1 MSKLIPMACL
11 ALLGTA
17 GHALAFPQSSD
28 QAAAATDPNSTPVT
42 TSAPQKG
49 VRSGA
54 VPAAPK
60 IQQITVSG
68 ARADDLDARRIST
81 AAKMVFGREELER
94 NGDTSVSEVL
104 KRLPG
109 VTLGGAPG
117 RGGGGVRMRGMGNSY
132 TQMLVNGERPPPG
145 FSLESLSPEQVE
157 RIEVIRGPVA
167 EHSTQAIAGTI
178 NIILREGYQQK
189 DVQLRLADNI
199 EQGRHGLN
207 ASLAMPGKAG
217 ALTWMLTGSLMQNR
231 PHSESDTLNL
241 STRKDGTVERKQ
253 LIHDEGGGVFDGI
266 FLSPRLAYK
275 FANGDTLSFQ
285 PFLAS
290 NRSRNGADSTLSQP
304 IGSVA
309 PEYAQQ
315 RSDSHAHSTFLRG
328 FGNWLHRGEAGAR
341 LDVKFGFTGG
351 RSSSATARNTFDAG
365 GSALRRY
372 LDSDDSRD
380 SGLNTGGK
388 YSRPL
393 GQGHLFAAGWDLEG
407 SSRRQQHV
415 ASGDSA
421 ALFDDGGASLAAESR
436 RVALFVQDEWDVTPH
451 FSTYLGL
458 RWEGIRVTSD
468 TAGTDV
474 ENTSKV
480 WSPVLHGV
488 WRIPGHEKDQVR
500 GSLTRSYKAPAL
512 NDLIATPFI
521 STYNDATRPDR
532 TGNPNLKPELA
543 TGIDL
548 AYEHYLGKSGL
559 LSASGFVRNIDD
571 LMRRQTVLIAG
582 PSGARWVST
591 PVNIGKAVTR
601 GIELEAKFPLSELW
615 AQAPL
620 IDVRSNYS
628 RFWSRVDGIPGPNNR
643 LDQQP
648 KQTAN
653 LGLDYRARGLPLTLG
668 GSLNWTPETVVQ
680 TTVNETG
687 TTGTKRQFD
696 VYGLWKVNAASQLRL
711 SANNVAA
718 RLYETGRSVD
728 TGPLVQSA
736 ATAAHTYTN
745 FGIRYEMKL

>member
-17 GHALAFPQSSD
+17 GHAGAEQSAE
-28 QAAAATDPNSTPVT
+28 Q
-42 TSAPQKG
+42 SAETA
-49 VRSGA
+49 S
-54 VPAAPK
+54 K
-60 IQQITVSG
+60 IQQVTVSG
-68 ARADDLDARRIST
+68 ARADDTEARRLST

-109 VTLGGAPG
+109 VTIGGAPG
-117 RGGGGVRMRGMGNSY
+117 RGGGGVRMRGMGNGY

-145 FSLESLSPEQVE
+145 FSLESLSPDQVE
-157 RIEVIRGPVA
+157 RIEVMRGPVA

-199 EQGRHGLN
+199 EQGRHGAN
-207 ASLAMPGKAG
+207 VSLAAPGKAG
-217 ALTWMLTGSLMQNR
+217 KLSWMMTGSLMQNR
-231 PHSESDTLNL
+231 PHNESDTVNL
-241 STRKDGTVERKQ
+241 STRKDGTVEREQ
-253 LIHDEGGGVFDGI
+253 RIHDEGGGVFEGI

-290 NRSRNGADSTLSQP
+290 NRSRNGADSLLDQP

-315 RSDSHAHSTFLRG
+315 RSDSRSNSTFLRG

-341 LDVKFGFTGG
+341 LEVKFGFTGG
-351 RSSSATARNTFDAG
+351 RNDSDTARNTFDAG
-365 GSALRRY
+365 GNALRRY
-372 LDSDDSRD
+372 LDSDASRD
-380 SGLNTGGK
+380 SGVNLGGK

-393 GQGHLFAAGWDLEG
+393 GQGHLFAAGWDLEA
-407 SSRRQQHV
+407 SKRRQDHV
-415 ASGDSA
+415 AAGDSA
-421 ALFDDGGASLAAESR
+421 ALFDDGGASLAAQSR
-436 RVALFVQDEWDVTPH
+436 RVALFVQDEWDVTPQ

-458 RWEGIRVTSD
+458 RWEGIRVTSEGGD
-468 TAGTDV
+468 NGAGSDV
-474 ENTSKV
+474 ENTSTV

-512 NDLIATPFI
+512 NDLIAVPTI

-532 TGNPNLKPELA
+532 TGNPHLKPELA

-548 AYEHYLGKSGL
+548 AYEHYLSKSGL
-559 LSASGFVRNIDD
+559 LSASGFVRNIED
-571 LMRRQTVLIAG
+571 LMRRQTVLN
-582 PSGARWVST
+582 GARWVST
-591 PVNIGKAVTR
+591 PVNIGKARTS
-601 GIELEAKFPLSELW
+601 GLELEAKFPLAALW
-615 AQAPL
+615 PDAPL
-620 IDVRSNYS
+620 VDLRSNYS

-653 LGLDYRARGLPLTLG
+653 LGLDYRAKGLPLTLG
-668 GSLNWTPETVVQ
+668 GSLNWTPETLVQ
-680 TTVNETG
+680 TTVNETAL
-687 TTGTKRQFD
+687 TGTKRQFD
-696 VYGLWKVNAASQLRL
+696 VYGLWKVNAMSQLRL
-711 SANNVAA
+711 SANNLDA
-718 RLYETGRSVD
+718 RVYDTARSLD
-728 TGPLVQSA
+728 TGALVQSA
-736 ATAAHTYTN
+736 ATAAHTYTQL
-745 FGIRYEMKL
+745 GIRYEMKL

>member
-11 ALLGTA
+11 ALMGTA
-17 GHALAFPQSSD
+17 GHAGAAQESS
-28 QAAAATDPNSTPVT
+28 AADSP
-42 TSAPQKG
+42 
-49 VRSGA
+49 
-54 VPAAPK
+54 
-60 IQQITVSG
+60 IQQGVTQVRVSG
-68 ARADDLDARRIST
+68 ARADDTETRRLST
-81 AAKMVFGREELER
+81 AARMVFGREELER

-109 VTLGGAPG
+109 VSIGGAPG
-117 RGGGGVRMRGMGNSY
+117 RGGGGARMRGMGNGY

-145 FSLESLSPEQVE
+145 FSLEALSPDQVE

-199 EQGRHGLN
+199 EQGRHGAN
-207 ASLAMPGKAG
+207 VSLAAPGKSG
-217 ALTWMLTGSLMQNR
+217 ALTWMMTGSLMQNR
-231 PHSESDTLNL
+231 PHNESDTLNL
-241 STRKDGTVERKQ
+241 STRKDGTVERRQ
-253 LIHDEGGGVFDGI
+253 QIHDAGGGVFDGI

-290 NRSRNGADSTLSQP
+290 NRSRNGADSLLDQP
-304 IGSVA
+304 VGSVA
-309 PEYAQQ
+309 PEYAHQ
-315 RSDSHAHSTFLRG
+315 RADAHAQSTFLRG
-328 FGNWLHRGEAGAR
+328 FGNWLHRGDAGAR
-341 LDVKFGFTGG
+341 LEVKFGFTGG
-351 RSSSATARNTFDAG
+351 RNDSNTARNTFDAG
-365 GSALRRY
+365 GNALRRY
-372 LDSDDSRD
+372 LDSDASRD

-407 SSRRQQHV
+407 SRRRQEHV
-415 ASGDSA
+415 AAGDSA

-436 RVALFVQDEWDVTPH
+436 RVALFVQDEWDVTPQ

-468 TAGTDV
+468 GGNKGAGADV

-500 GSLTRSYKAPAL
+500 GSVTRSYKAPAL
-512 NDLIATPFI
+512 NDLIAVPTI

-532 TGNPNLKPELA
+532 SGNPHLKPELA
-543 TGIDL
+543 TGLDL
-548 AYEHYLGKSGL
+548 AYEHYLGKGGL
-559 LSASGFVRNIDD
+559 LSASGFIRNIDD
-571 LMRRQTVLIAG
+571 LMRRQTVLTNTAG
-582 PSGARWVST
+582 GARWVST
-591 PVNIGKAVTR
+591 PVNIGKARTSGV
-601 GIELEAKFPLSELW
+601 ELEAKFPLTALW
-615 AQAPL
+615 PAAPL
-620 IDVRSNYS
+620 VDLRSNYS

-653 LGLDYRARGLPLTLG
+653 LGLDYRARVVPLTLG

-680 TTVNETG
+680 TTVNETA

-696 VYGLWKVNAASQLRL
+696 VYGLWKLNTMSQLRL
-711 SANNVAA
+711 SANNLDA
-718 RLYETGRSVD
+718 RVYDTARSLD

-736 ATAAHTYTN
+736 ATLAHTYTTL
-745 FGIRYEMKL
+745 GVRYEMKL

>member
-17 GHALAFPQSSD
+17 GYAWGD
-28 QAAAATDPNSTPVT
+28 QAV
-42 TSAPQKG
+42 TSADPH
-49 VRSGA
+49 STSA
-54 VPAAPK
+54 TPAASNTEQK
-60 IQQITVSG
+60 IQQVTVSG
-68 ARADDLDARRIST
+68 ARADDTEARRIST

-94 NGDTSVSEVL
+94 NGDTSVGEVL

-109 VTLGGAPG
+109 VTIGGAPG
-117 RGGGGVRMRGMGNSY
+117 RGGGGVRMRGMGNGY

-217 ALTWMLTGSLMQNR
+217 NLTWMMTGSLMQNR
-231 PHSESDTLNL
+231 PHNGSETLNL
-241 STRKDGTVERKQ
+241 STRQDGTVERRQ
-253 LIHDEGGGVFDGI
+253 QIRDAGSGVFDGI

-285 PFLAS
+285 PFFVS
-290 NRSRNGADSTLSQP
+290 NRSRNGADSWLDQT

-309 PEYAQQ
+309 PEYAHQ
-315 RSDSHAHSTFLRG
+315 RADSHSNATFLRG

-351 RSSSATARNTFDAG
+351 RNSSDTARNTFDGAG
-365 GSALRRY
+365 APLRRY
-372 LDSDDSRD
+372 IDSDASRD
-380 SGLNTGGK
+380 SGVNTGGK

-393 GQGHLFAAGWDLEG
+393 GQGHLFAAGWDLEA
-407 SSRRQQHV
+407 SKRRQEHV
-415 ASGDSA
+415 AAGDSA
-421 ALFDDGGASLAAESR
+421 ALFDDGGASLSAQSR
-436 RVALFVQDEWDVTPH
+436 RVALFVQDEWDVTPQ

-468 TAGTDV
+468 TLGADV

-488 WRIPGHEKDQVR
+488 YRIPGHDKDQLRASV
-500 GSLTRSYKAPAL
+500 TRSYKAPAL
-512 NDLIATPFI
+512 NDLIAVPYI

-559 LSASGFVRNIDD
+559 LSASGFIRNIDD
-571 LMRRQTVLIAG
+571 LMRRQTVFNG
-582 PSGARWVST
+582 TRWVST
-591 PVNIGKAVTR
+591 PINIGRARTR
-601 GIELEAKFPLSELW
+601 GIELEAKFPLTELW
-615 AQAPL
+615 PAAPL

-628 RFWSRVDGIPGPNNR
+628 RFWSRVDGVPGPNNR

-653 LGLDYRARGLPLTLG
+653 LGLDYRAKGSPLSLG
-668 GSLNWTPETVVQ
+668 GSLNWTPQTLVQ
-680 TTVNETG
+680 TTLNETAS
-687 TTGTKRQFD
+687 TGTKRQFD
-696 VYGLWKVNAASQLRL
+696 VYGLWKLNPASQLRL
-711 SANNVAA
+711 SANNLDA
-718 RLYETGRSVD
+718 RVYETARSLD
-728 TGPLVQSA
+728 TGPLLQSA
-736 ATAAHTYTN
+736 ATLAHTYTT
-745 FGIRYEMKL
+745 FGIRYETKL

>member
-17 GHALAFPQSSD
+17 GHAGAEQSAE
-28 QAAAATDPNSTPVT
+28 Q
-42 TSAPQKG
+42 SAETA
-49 VRSGA
+49 S
-54 VPAAPK
+54 K
-60 IQQITVSG
+60 IQQVTVSG
-68 ARADDLDARRIST
+68 ARADDTEARRLST

-109 VTLGGAPG
+109 VTIGGAPG
-117 RGGGGVRMRGMGNSY
+117 RGGGGVRMRGMGNGY

-145 FSLESLSPEQVE
+145 FSLESLSPDQVE
-157 RIEVIRGPVA
+157 RIEVMRGPVA

-199 EQGRHGLN
+199 EQGRHGAN
-207 ASLAMPGKAG
+207 VSLAAPGKAG
-217 ALTWMLTGSLMQNR
+217 KLSWMMTGSLMQNR
-231 PHSESDTLNL
+231 PHNESDTVNL
-241 STRKDGTVERKQ
+241 STRKDGTVEREQ
-253 LIHDEGGGVFDGI
+253 RIHDEGGGVFEGI

-290 NRSRNGADSTLSQP
+290 NRSRNGADSLLDQP

-315 RSDSHAHSTFLRG
+315 RSDSRSNSTFLRG

-341 LDVKFGFTGG
+341 LEVKFGFTGG
-351 RSSSATARNTFDAG
+351 RNDSDTARNTFDAAG
-365 GSALRRY
+365 NALRRY
-372 LDSDDSRD
+372 LDSDASRD
-380 SGLNTGGK
+380 SGVNLGGK

-393 GQGHLFAAGWDLEG
+393 GQGHLFAAGWDLEA
-407 SSRRQQHV
+407 SKRRQEHV
-415 ASGDSA
+415 AAGDSA
-421 ALFDDGGASLAAESR
+421 ALFDDGGASLAAQSR
-436 RVALFVQDEWDVTPH
+436 RVALFVQDEWDVTPQ

-468 TAGTDV
+468 GGDNGAGSDV
-474 ENTSKV
+474 ENTSTV

-512 NDLIATPFI
+512 NDLIAVPTI

-532 TGNPNLKPELA
+532 TGNPHLKPELA

-559 LSASGFVRNIDD
+559 LSASGFVRNIED
-571 LMRRQTVLIAG
+571 LMRRQTVLN
-582 PSGARWVST
+582 GARWVST
-591 PVNIGKAVTR
+591 PVNIGKARTS
-601 GIELEAKFPLSELW
+601 GLELEAKFPLAALW
-615 AQAPL
+615 PDAPL
-620 IDVRSNYS
+620 VDLRSNYS

-653 LGLDYRARGLPLTLG
+653 LGLDYRAKGLPLTLG
-668 GSLNWTPETVVQ
+668 GSLNWTPETLVQ
-680 TTVNETG
+680 TTVNETAL
-687 TTGTKRQFD
+687 TGTKRQFD
-696 VYGLWKVNAASQLRL
+696 VYGLWKVNAMSQLRL
-711 SANNVAA
+711 SANNLDA
-718 RLYETGRSVD
+718 RVYDTARSLD
-728 TGPLVQSA
+728 TGALVQSA
-736 ATAAHTYTN
+736 ATAAHTYTQL
-745 FGIRYEMKL
+745 GIRYEMKL

>member
-17 GHALAFPQSSD
+17 GYAWGD
-28 QAAAATDPNSTPVT
+28 QAV
-42 TSAPQKG
+42 TSADPH
-49 VRSGA
+49 STSA
-54 VPAAPK
+54 TPAASNTEQK
-60 IQQITVSG
+60 IQQVTVSG
-68 ARADDLDARRIST
+68 ARADDTEARRIST

-94 NGDTSVSEVL
+94 NGDTSVGEVL

-109 VTLGGAPG
+109 VTIGGAPG
-117 RGGGGVRMRGMGNSY
+117 RGGGGVRMRGMGNGY

-217 ALTWMLTGSLMQNR
+217 NLTWMMTGSLMQNR
-231 PHSESDTLNL
+231 PHNGSETLNL
-241 STRKDGTVERKQ
+241 SARQDGTVERRQ
-253 LIHDEGGGVFDGI
+253 QIRDAGSGVFDGI

-285 PFLAS
+285 PFFVS
-290 NRSRNGADSTLSQP
+290 NRSRNGADSWLDQT

-309 PEYAQQ
+309 PEYAHQ
-315 RSDSHAHSTFLRG
+315 RADSHSNATFLRG

-351 RSSSATARNTFDAG
+351 RNSSDTARNTFDGAG
-365 GSALRRY
+365 APLRRY
-372 LDSDDSRD
+372 IDSDASRD
-380 SGLNTGGK
+380 SGVNTGGK

-393 GQGHLFAAGWDLEG
+393 GQGHLFAAGWDLEA
-407 SSRRQQHV
+407 SKRRQEHV
-415 ASGDSA
+415 AAGDSA
-421 ALFDDGGASLAAESR
+421 ALFDDGGASLSAQSR
-436 RVALFVQDEWDVTPH
+436 RVALFVQDEWDVTPQ

-468 TAGTDV
+468 TLGADV

-488 WRIPGHEKDQVR
+488 YRIPGHDKDQLRASV
-500 GSLTRSYKAPAL
+500 TRSYKAPAL
-512 NDLIATPFI
+512 NDLIAVPYI

-559 LSASGFVRNIDD
+559 LSASGFIRNIDD
-571 LMRRQTVLIAG
+571 LMRRQTVFNG
-582 PSGARWVST
+582 TRWVST
-591 PVNIGKAVTR
+591 PINIGSARTR
-601 GIELEAKFPLSELW
+601 GIELEAKFPLTELW
-615 AQAPL
+615 PAAPL

-628 RFWSRVDGIPGPNNR
+628 RFWSRVDGVPGPNNR

-653 LGLDYRARGLPLTLG
+653 LGLDYRAKGSPLSLG
-668 GSLNWTPETVVQ
+668 GSLNWTPQTIVQ
-680 TTVNETG
+680 TTVNETA

-696 VYGLWKVNAASQLRL
+696 VYGLWKLNTASQLRL
-711 SANNVAA
+711 SANNLDA
-718 RLYETGRSVD
+718 RVYETARSLD

-736 ATAAHTYTN
+736 ATAAHTYTT
-745 FGIRYEMKL
+745 FGIRYETKL

>member
-28 QAAAATDPNSTPVT
+28 QAATDPNPTPVS

-68 ARADDLDARRIST
+68 ARADDNEARRIST

-109 VTLGGAPG
+109 VTIGGAPG
-117 RGGGGVRMRGMGNSY
+117 RGGGARMRGMGNGY

-199 EQGRHGLN
+199 EQGRHGAN
-207 ASLAMPGKAG
+207 VSLAMPGKAG

-253 LIHDEGGGVFDGI
+253 LIHDEGGGVFDGV

-275 FANGDTLSFQ
+275 FANGDTLTFQ

-290 NRSRNGADSTLSQP
+290 NRSRNGADSTLAQP

-315 RSDSHAHSTFLRG
+315 RSDSHSHSTFLRG

-407 SSRRQQHV
+407 SRRRQQHV
-415 ASGDSA
+415 AAGDSA

-436 RVALFVQDEWDVTPH
+436 RVAVFVQDEWDLTPQ

-458 RWEGIRVTSD
+458 RWEGIRVTSGM
-468 TAGTDV
+468 ANADV

-488 WRIPGHEKDQVR
+488 WRIPGHEKDQIR

-512 NDLIATPFI
+512 NDLIAVPFI

-532 TGNPNLKPELA
+532 SGNPNLKPELA

-559 LSASGFVRNIDD
+559 LSASAFVRNIDD
-571 LMRRQTVLIAG
+571 LMRRQTVFNG
-582 PSGARWVST
+582 TRWVST
-591 PVNIGKAVTR
+591 PVNVGKARTS

-615 AQAPL
+615 PAAPL
-620 IDVRSNYS
+620 IDLRSNYS

-653 LGLDYRARGLPLTLG
+653 LGLDYRARGLPLSLG
-668 GSLNWTPETVVQ
+668 GSLNWTPETIVQ
-680 TTVNETG
+680 TTPNETAS
-687 TTGTKRQFD
+687 TGVKRQFD

-711 SANNVAA
+711 SANNVDA

-728 TGPLVQSA
+728 TGTLVQSA
-736 ATAAHTYTN
+736 ATAAHTYTT

>member
-1 MSKLIPMACL
+1 MHKLIPMACL

-17 GHALAFPQSSD
+17 GHAGAQEN
-28 QAAAATDPNSTPVT
+28 AAADPVATSPSNNKT
-42 TSAPQKG
+42 
-49 VRSGA
+49 
-54 VPAAPK
+54 PAAPK
-60 IQQITVSG
+60 VQQVTISG
-68 ARADDLDARRIST
+68 ARADDTEARRLST

-109 VTLGGAPG
+109 VTIGGAPG
-117 RGGGGVRMRGMGNSY
+117 RGGGGVRMRGMGNGY

-145 FSLESLSPEQVE
+145 FSLESLSPDQVE

-199 EQGRHGLN
+199 EQGRHGAN
-207 ASLAMPGKAG
+207 VSLAAPGKAG
-217 ALTWMLTGSLMQNR
+217 ALTWMMTGSLMQNR
-231 PHSESDTLNL
+231 PHNDSDTLNL
-241 STRKDGTVERKQ
+241 STRKDGTVEREQ

-290 NRSRNGADSTLSQP
+290 NRSRNGADSLLDQP
-304 IGSVA
+304 VGSVA
-309 PEYAQQ
+309 PEYAHQ
-315 RSDSHAHSTFLRG
+315 RSDSRSHSTFLRG
-328 FGNWLHRGEAGAR
+328 FGNWLHRGDAGAR
-341 LDVKFGFTGG
+341 LEVKFGFTGG
-351 RSSSATARNTFDAG
+351 RNDSDTLRNTFDAG
-365 GSALRRY
+365 GSPLRRY
-372 LDSDDSRD
+372 IDSDASRD
-380 SGLNTGGK
+380 SGVNTGGK

-393 GQGHLFAAGWDLEG
+393 GQGHLFAAGWDLEA
-407 SSRRQQHV
+407 SRRRQEHV
-415 ASGDSA
+415 AAGDSA

-436 RVALFVQDEWDVTPH
+436 RVALFVQDEWDVTPQ

-468 TAGTDV
+468 TLGADV

-488 WRIPGHEKDQVR
+488 WRIPGHDKDQIR
-500 GSLTRSYKAPAL
+500 GSVTRSYKAPAL
-512 NDLIATPFI
+512 NDLIAVPYI

-532 TGNPNLKPELA
+532 SGNPRLKPELA
-543 TGIDL
+543 TGLDL

-571 LMRRQTVLIAG
+571 LMRRQTVFN
-582 PSGARWVST
+582 GARWVST
-591 PVNIGKAVTR
+591 PINIGKARTSGV
-601 GIELEAKFPLSELW
+601 ELEAKFPLTELW
-615 AQAPL
+615 PAAPL
-620 IDVRSNYS
+620 IDLRSNYS
-628 RFWSRVDGIPGPNNR
+628 RFWSRVDGVPGPNNR

-653 LGLDYRARGLPLTLG
+653 LGLDYRAKGLPLSLG
-668 GSLNWTPETVVQ
+668 ASLNWTPETLVQ
-680 TTVNETG
+680 TTVNETA

-696 VYGLWKVNAASQLRL
+696 FYGLWKLNAMSQLRL
-711 SANNVAA
+711 SANNLDA
-718 RLYETGRSVD
+718 RVYDTARSLD

-736 ATAAHTYTN
+736 ATMAHTYTTL
-745 FGIRYEMKL
+745 GIRYEMKL